1 MPPEMVDFSFNHL
14 YVCQEKEK
22 SIITTETEIKFPAS
36 SCLTSKS
43 VNLLGKYNLTL
54 NDKLLELNGD
64 QNGRIILKITNG
76 LSIKGTN
83 YPSGVHLT
91 NQNMGSVF
99 NKGLIAVTLEE
110 ETRIILLSLK
120 HIENEAL
127 ELIKP
132 S

>member
-1 MPPEMVDFSFNHL
+1 M
-14 YVCQEKEK
+14 
-22 SIITTETEIKFPAS
+22 
-36 SCLTSKS
+36 
-43 VNLLGKYNLTL
+43 NLLGKYNLTL

-83 YPSGVHLT
+83 YPRGVHLT

-110 ETRIILLSLK
+110 ESRIILLSLK

>member
-1 MPPEMVDFSFNHL
+1 MADTKTLEDLKNVIEGTDTVSTITDSTVLPEPKIDDL
-14 YVCQEKEK
+14 
-22 SIITTETEIKFPAS
+22 
-36 SCLTSKS
+36 
-43 VNLLGKYNLTL
+43 
-54 NDKLLELNGD
+54 
-64 QNGRIILKITNG
+64 GRIILKITNG

-83 YPSGVHLT
+83 YPSGIHLT

-110 ETRIILLSLK
+110 ESRIILLSLK